1 MQYQCVFSKKKK
13 TAKKQTHV
21 FSDAHIHKQS
31 HACTQPYSGGTAV
44 IGCLI
49 TVRQRVC
56 MCVCVCLCVC
66 RGGGTFLCEREGC
79 CNSRVKA
86 REINTQKSYREYQT
100 EKWACSLFVISE
112 LNVDL
117 VIFICCLAS
126 NHPLLIS
133 LPLALYA
140 TSFHLSVLFHF
151 LLPQFQNPPLLLIF
165 SFLHPS
171 CLSSCNPL
179 SHLFV

>member
-13 TAKKQTHV
+13 DSKEANTCILRRTHTQTVTCMYTVLLRGHCCNWM
-21 FSDAHIHKQS
+21 SDYCQI
-31 HACTQPYSGGTAV
+31 ACV
-44 IGCLI
+44 H
-49 TVRQRVC
+49 
-56 MCVCVCLCVC
+56 VCVSLCVC
-66 RGGGTFLCEREGC
+66 RGGGTFLCQREGC

-151 LLPQFQNPPLLLIF
+151 LLP
-165 SFLHPS
+165 
-171 CLSSCNPL
+171 
-179 SHLFV
+179 

>member
-1 MQYQCVFSKKKK
+1 MYTALLRGHCCNWMSDYCQIACV
-13 TAKKQTHV
+13 H
-21 FSDAHIHKQS
+21 
-31 HACTQPYSGGTAV
+31 
-44 IGCLI
+44 
-49 TVRQRVC
+49 
-56 MCVCVCLCVC
+56 VCVSLCVC
-66 RGGGTFLCEREGC
+66 RGGGTFLCQREGC

-133 LPLALYA
+133 
-140 TSFHLSVLFHF
+140 
-151 LLPQFQNPPLLLIF
+151 PPLLYMLHRFIF
-165 SFLHPS
+165 PSFSISSFPS
-171 CLSSCNPL
+171 SRILLFYLSSHFSTRPAYHPAIPYPVSSFEVFAIYPL
-179 SHLFV
+179 LSGPLPILSSHHPAEAIGISLID